1 MKIFLCQFRQRYLYI
16 DISVAKSYTHMKNKK
31 REKRTIMLEVFPFIS
46 IVCGFILFNNIEWKG
61 LINKILFSIFWFSLL
76 SLLLL
81 GFFSSNLD
89 LKDVHVPLLILST
102 LQLISIVIIPF
113 RFKFNRLNSFLKGT
127 TILLYLSLF
136 LTIIFFLK

>member
-113 RFKFNRLNSFLKGT
+113 R
-127 TILLYLSLF
+127 
-136 LTIIFFLK
+136 